1 MRKILLSAI
10 FIFFYFNCYAEQ
22 NIYSI
27 YMMGTKIG
35 SSTDKWTE
43 MKGPSGNCILTL
55 NSSSEMEINRGEFSI
70 RLKSSSIVRADCKT
84 FIPVD
89 IRSESSEISS
99 TLKATGTNINGTF
112 KAEIEKNGNIE
123 TFSYPLKDDITFFSL
138 ILKKISSEKLIKGGT
153 AKVISEDSLSVKEIS
168 YSGVQ
173 TPSGSTRVTVNYS
186 GVPIVFEIL
195 KGTIVKSEL
204 QNGLISYVLDGY
216 DIGSEKSAS
225 VPSNNRTDIIESTA
239 IENSGVS
246 VKKPRNTV
254 KVMFSFSGKN
264 STEIPDIPKS
274 CFQKVSTEK
283 GSATVTVTSD
293 LCKGD
298 NPGKQDTLPN
308 LYEDS
313 NNRNILETARKVAEG
328 APDSNEMI
336 KRMVRFVFKHIKDKN
351 YKFGNLSASE
361 VLAKK
366 AGDCTEHSTLLAA
379 LLKSLNIPVK
389 MAYGIVLD
397 DQGRFFF
404 HNWNVAFNGTSW
416 IPVDSTF
423 GMEKADSSRVVLI
436 FGDGSSQ
443 SREDVS
449 LTVLK
454 FMSTIGIA
462 VTGFEYEK

>member
-1 MRKILLSAI
+1 MRKILLSAV

-35 SSTDKWTE
+35 SSTDKWSE
-43 MKGPSGNCILTL
+43 KNDPSGNCILTL
-55 NSSSEMEINRGEFSI
+55 DSSSEMEINRGEFSI
-70 RLKSSSIVRADCKT
+70 KLKSSSIVRTACKT
-84 FIPVD
+84 FTPVD

-99 TLKATGTNINGTF
+99 TLKATGKNINGTF

-123 TFSYPLKDDITFFSL
+123 TFSYPLKDDVTFFSL
-138 ILKKISSEKLIKGGT
+138 ILKKIPVQQLIKGGA

-168 YSGVQ
+168 YSGIL
-173 TPSGSTRVTVNYS
+173 TPSGTTRVTVNYS

-195 KGTIVKSEL
+195 NGVVIKSEL
-204 QNGLISYVLDGY
+204 QNGLISYVLEGY
-216 DIGSEKSAS
+216 DTVSEKSAS
-225 VPSNNRTDIIESTA
+225 APSKGTDIIESTA
-239 IENSGVS
+239 IENSGIT

-254 KVMFSFSGKN
+254 KAVFSFSGKN
-264 STEIPDIPKS
+264 GMEIPDIPKS
-274 CFQKVSTEK
+274 CFQKVITEK
-283 GSATVTVTSD
+283 GSATVTVTSE
-293 LCKGD
+293 LCRGD
-298 NPGKQDTLPN
+298 KPEKQDTLPN

-313 NNRNILETARKVAEG
+313 NNRNITEAARKVSEG
-328 APDSNEMI
+328 APDSNEII

-404 HNWNVAFNGTSW
+404 HNWNVAFNGTDW
-416 IPVDSTF
+416 IPVDATF

-436 FGDGSSQ
+436 FGSGSSR

-454 FMSTIGIA
+454 FMRTIEI
-462 VTGFEYEK
+462 VVMGFEYEK

>member
-1 MRKILLSAI
+1 MRKILLSAL
-10 FIFFYFNCYAEQ
+10 FIFLYLNCSAEQ
-22 NIYSI
+22 NTYSI

-35 SSTDKWTE
+35 TSTDKWSE
-43 MKGPSGNCILTL
+43 KNDPSGNCILTL
-55 NSSSEMEINRGEFSI
+55 DSSSEMEINRGEFSI
-70 RLKSSSIVRADCKT
+70 KLKSSSIVRAACKT
-84 FIPVD
+84 FTPVD

-123 TFSYPLKDDITFFSL
+123 TFSYPLKNDVTFFSL
-138 ILKKISSEKLIKGGT
+138 ILKKIPSEKLIKGGT
-153 AKVISEDSLSVKEIS
+153 AKVISEDSLSVKEIN
-168 YSGVQ
+168 YSGNL

-186 GVPIVFEIL
+186 GIPIIFEIL
-195 KGTIVKSEL
+195 NGVVVKSEL

-216 DIGSEKSAS
+216 DNASEKSAS
-225 VPSNNRTDIIESTA
+225 APSKGTDIIESTA

-246 VKKPRNTV
+246 IKKPRNTV

-264 STEIPDIPKS
+264 SAEIPDIPNS
-274 CFQKVSTEK
+274 CFQKVITEK
-283 GSATVTVTSD
+283 GSASVTVTSE

-298 NPGKQDTLPN
+298 DPEKQDTLPN
-308 LYEDS
+308 LFEDS
-313 NNRNILETARKVAEG
+313 NNRNIIETAKKISAG
-328 APDSNEMI
+328 APDNNEII

-361 VLAKK
+361 VLEKRS
-366 AGDCTEHSTLLAA
+366 GDCTEHSTLLAA
-379 LLKSLNIPVK
+379 LLKSSNIPVK

-404 HNWNVAFNGTSW
+404 HNWNIVFNGTKW

-436 FGDGSSQ
+436 FGSGSSQ

-454 FMSTIGIA
+454 FMSSIEIA
-462 VTGFEYEK
+462 VTGFEHE